1 MTLAG
6 HVPTRAGRLPDRAW
20 PATVGRWLLL
30 VYPAVGQVA
39 QSVTRLIPRC
49 PIFGYMRK
57 LSKNVKL
64 LFCGYRMPSI
74 FYAFF

>member
-30 VYPAVGQVA
+30 VHPAVGQVA
-39 QSVTRLIPRC
+39 QSVPRPIPRC
-49 PIFGYMRK
+49 PIFGYVRK
-57 LSKNVKL
+57 LGQNVKL
-64 LFCGYRMPSI
+64 LFCGYRMRCI
-74 FYAFF
+74 LYAFF